1 MVSYKKPKS
10 LRDILTRSQLPPKQ
24 KCRDLR
30 KRVGFKRCNMTRCE
44 TCPYTIN
51 TTTHTSKVTNTTYP
65 IKEELSCYTENTIYS
80 LTCTKGSGSFHK
92 KPGKLTNLSPQDGS
106 SQVDGKNS
114 NSCQRDG
121 GPKLLSCQREGLY
134 IGKTTQQ
141 FRERMSQH
149 RRSVTPFLG
158 LGETTTPVGYHF
170 SLPGHSLQHMQVI
183 ALEQV
188 KSKDPYIILAQESY
202 WIRTYQAVSHGLNSH
217 Q

>member
-1 MVSYKKPKS
+1 M
-10 LRDILTRSQLPPKQ
+10 D
-24 KCRDLR
+24 D
-30 KRVGFKRCNMTRCE
+30 KR
-44 TCPYTIN
+44 
-51 TTTHTSKVTNTTYP
+51 
-65 IKEELSCYTENTIYS
+65 
-80 LTCTKGSGSFHK
+80 
-92 KPGKLTNLSPQDGS
+92 
-106 SQVDGKNS
+106 S

-188 KSKDPYIILAQESY
+188 KSKDPYIILAREFY
-202 WIRTYQAVSHGLNSH
+202 WIRKYQAVSHGLNSH